1 MRAPSVDTGTALRLA
16 RIGALVVGCLLF
28 LHACER
34 TRRVIPADV
43 WIELAIAAALGVAA
57 MVVAWFE
64 IVRAEELE
72 DEEDLE
78 PAADE
83 ARRAEPPNECRIES
97 GGRTVRAR
105 IAKSGNLV
113 LHGHDHD
120 GRHPGHEWSWTFRP
134 ETFSAI
140 RAALGGDS
148 ESDLIELL
156 EDVVLE
162 AGPEIRDDP
171 GAWLRAHGIA
181 AAYREKGDHP
191 SRVTTKLPIFR
202 VGMRRVPEA
211 DRSAALPRAR
221 VTRATDE
228 AAPERAR
235 PATARETVAPR
246 ADGSAVASRRAAS
259 APASRRSAQVTESRR
274 SAPVTES
281 RQSAQVTESR
291 RSAPV
296 TESRQSTQVTESR
309 RSAPVTE
316 SRQSTQVTES
326 RQSAQVTESR
336 RSAQVT
342 ESRRSTQVT
351 ESRQSAK
358 DTESRRATPEAE
370 PADHRPALPRRSRTT
385 DAPERS
391 ATRRTR
397 SAHEPPR
404 PAEEPAAERRAPE
417 RAARRSRPLDAPPS
431 VPVDPIAPE
440 RNGRPSAADLPS
452 RDRGA
457 APQSRHTAA
466 ASTPSAAPPKRMPAA
481 AVAYEAASDRSVPP
495 RRRPAAAAAYEATSE
510 DRHTSEPPERSYPPP
525 TSERRAHRYR

>member
-97 GGRTVRAR
+97 DGRTVRAR

-211 DRSAALPRAR
+211 DRSAALPRAG

-274 SAPVTES
+274 SAAVTES

-291 RSAPV
+291 RSVP
-296 TESRQSTQVTESR
+296 
-309 RSAPVTE
+309 
-316 SRQSTQVTES
+316 
-326 RQSAQVTESR
+326 VTESR